1 MRQGAN
7 VLISPHVVITR
18 PELVDLGAQAR
29 IDAFTVI
36 ATAASLGSYVYIGPH
51 CSILGGWD
59 GRFIMKDFSS
69 LAAGCRILCSSE
81 DYTGEGLNGA
91 AIPLQYRVVKISTV
105 TLERF
110 ASLATNV
117 TVFPGVTIGEGA
129 AVAAGAIV
137 EEDLEPWG
145 MYAGSPVRRIGAR
158 RQQKMLAYAR
168 ELTASG
174 AAWESSR

>member
-1 MRQGAN
+1 MRQGTN
-7 VLISPHVVITR
+7 VQISPHVVISR
-18 PELVDLGAQAR
+18 PELVDLGDQAG

-36 ATAASLGSYVYIGPH
+36 TTAATLGSYVYIGPH

-69 LAAGCRILCSSE
+69 LAAGCRIICSIE

-91 AIPLQYRVVKISTV
+91 TIPLQYRAVRISTV

-117 TVFPGVTIGEGA
+117 TVFPGVTIGEGV
-129 AVAAGAIV
+129 AVAAGATV

-145 MYAGSPVRRIGAR
+145 IYAGSPVRRIGAR
-158 RQQKMLAYAR
+158 RREKMLAYAKA
-168 ELTASG
+168 LMASG
-174 AAWESSR
+174 ASGQSS